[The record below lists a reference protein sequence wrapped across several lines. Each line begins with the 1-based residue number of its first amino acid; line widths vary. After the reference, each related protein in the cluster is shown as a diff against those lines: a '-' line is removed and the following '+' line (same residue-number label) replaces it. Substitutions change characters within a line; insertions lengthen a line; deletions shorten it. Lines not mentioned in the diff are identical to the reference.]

1 MKEEIDQ
8 NSVRR
13 NFNKNKN
20 KRITNIKGKK
30 KKKKGEN
37 LRASEMKGTIFQR
50 VSQWPFKWQRDKQIV
65 NEGLKNPRAFGRWLS
80 TRRGMCGRVLPML
93 VYTQLSVETWHT
105 RVKTT
110 HTQTQRKRAR
120 ARARIRAHTG
130 RLNGWC
136 STWTAI
142 FSK

>member
-50 VSQWPFKWQRDKQIV
+50 VSQ
-65 NEGLKNPRAFGRWLS
+65 
-80 TRRGMCGRVLPML
+80 
-93 VYTQLSVETWHT
+93 
-105 RVKTT
+105 
-110 HTQTQRKRAR
+110 
-120 ARARIRAHTG
+120 
-130 RLNGWC
+130 
-136 STWTAI
+136 
-142 FSK
+142 